1 MTKEMVNS
9 MFGSFDVNIQ
19 ADEFE
24 NWIEF
29 NEFLDSQEEDD
40 TIDLTELDF
49 GDEVLTLEPLESEEV
64 Q

>member
-1 MTKEMVNS
+1 
-9 MFGSFDVNIQ
+9 MFGSFDINIQ
-19 ADEFE
+19 CDEFE
-24 NWIEF
+24 NWIEY

-49 GDEVLTLEPLESEEV
+49 GDEVLTLEPLESEDV

>member
-1 MTKEMVNS
+1 MVNS